1 MVNHIP
7 WWRGERGEWY
17 VIVQAVLFF
26 FIGFGSRILPGVP
39 PWPAAYSLVAQ
50 VVGLVLM
57 VAGIVLA
64 SAGLVALGANNLTA
78 LPYPRDGATL
88 VTSGPYAIVRN
99 PIYSGLILGS
109 FGWGLWLNSW
119 VTLLFGAG
127 LFMLFDLKT
136 RKEQAW
142 LVERFDEYG
151 PYCAHV
157 KKLIPWVY

>member
-1 MVNHIP
+1 MHHAP
-7 WWRGERGEWY
+7 WWKGERGEWY

-26 FIGFGSRILPGVP
+26 LIGFGSRSLPGAP
-39 PWPAAYSLVAQ
+39 GWPAPYSVIAR
-50 VVGLVLM
+50 VVGLSLM
-57 VAGIVLA
+57 VVGTVLA

-78 LPYPRDGATL
+78 LPYPRDEATL

-119 VTLLFGAG
+119 ATLFFALG
-127 LFMLFDLKT
+127 LFLLFDLKT

-142 LVERFDEYG
+142 LVERFPEYRA
-151 PYCAHV
+151 YNARV
-157 KKLIPWVY
+157 KKLIPWLY